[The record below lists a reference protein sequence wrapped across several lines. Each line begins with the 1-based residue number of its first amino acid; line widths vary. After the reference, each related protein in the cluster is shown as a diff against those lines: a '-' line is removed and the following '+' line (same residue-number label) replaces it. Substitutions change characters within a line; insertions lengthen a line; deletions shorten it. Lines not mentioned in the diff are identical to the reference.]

1 MTTTQWFKDRIAV
14 LEAQIVVLE
23 MTITAAQ
30 AGIESDAEK
39 AAELDIK
46 VHLNEALAVVE
57 QLKQELQDARDE
69 LDAIT

>member
-23 MTITAAQ
+23 MAITAAQ